1 RPASPSVQPIE
12 EQACRWFRLPPSR
25 AEECTAMS
33 DHVYVDPDVL
43 LAAAGEIE
51 ALVTRLQT
59 SLAVHSPA
67 LNVAPSGAE
76 EVSVLAAGYFN
87 RLAGSFGAATSRG
100 IEELAA
106 AAAML
111 RAQAAAY
118 REEDRTLGT
127 SLITGM

>member
-1 RPASPSVQPIE
+1 
-12 EQACRWFRLPPSR
+12 
-25 AEECTAMS
+25 MS
-33 DHVYVDPDVL
+33 DHVYVDPDALV
-43 LAAAGEIE
+43 AAAGEID
-51 ALVTRLQT
+51 ALVARLQT

-67 LNVAPSGAE
+67 LNVAPSGTE

-87 RLAGSFGAATSRG
+87 RLAGSFGSATGRG
-100 IEELAA
+100 IEELIA

-127 SLITGM
+127 SLIAGM

>member
-1 RPASPSVQPIE
+1 
-12 EQACRWFRLPPSR
+12 
-25 AEECTAMS
+25 MS

-51 ALVTRLQT
+51 VLVTRLQT

-67 LNVAPSGAE
+67 LDVAPSGAE

-87 RLAGSFGAATSRG
+87 RLSSSFGTAVGRG
-100 IEELAA
+100 IEELTA

-127 SLITGM
+127 SLIAGM

>member
-1 RPASPSVQPIE
+1 
-12 EQACRWFRLPPSR
+12 
-25 AEECTAMS
+25 MS

-87 RLAGSFGAATSRG
+87 RLSGSFGAAAGRG
-100 IEELAA
+100 IEELIA

-118 REEDRTLGT
+118 REEDRTLRT
-127 SLITGM
+127 SLIAGM